1 MHLTKISLF
10 GFKSF
15 ADKVELSFE
24 PGVTAVVG
32 PNGCGKSNVS
42 DAIRWALGEQSAK
55 LLRGDRMDDLIF
67 AGNNRRKPLGV
78 AEVSLTF
85 TRNHGALPTEYEE
98 VNVTRRLYR
107 SGESEYLLNK
117 VPCRLRDITDLF
129 IDTGLAGEPYALI
142 EQGSI
147 GSVVNARPADRRVLI
162 EEAAGIMKY
171 KTKRRAAG
179 SKLESTGQNLL
190 RIRDVIAEVERQR
203 NSLKRQANKAERYK
217 QLDLRATELKLF
229 LKYREHAAL
238 WEDLQDTLGR
248 LGPAQQRLTGIRAGI
263 ASTDAILEE
272 RRLQAL
278 AAEQAVNAAQEALF
292 AVRSQTDRDE
302 AELRNLVQQLEDAER
317 RRAEQEAALAGL
329 GETAARLLASIQ
341 AAATAAGDQEQ
352 EVASLESRLEED
364 GQELRETEGV
374 LAAAVAALDGVRQQA
389 THHSGQLALKR
400 SELATLLERNRQM
413 TAQAERLRHQ
423 QAEAVNQR
431 LGAEASSTAE
441 EARRLD
447 ATERQGR
454 ALSDREAAQVEAAR
468 AREAR
473 RHLESEIAGL
483 VADVERQR
491 GRLGS
496 LRELRVEFADFSEGN
511 RLLLQA
517 GRDRRLQGVL
527 GPLAETL
534 ETAPRH
540 EKALEAILGN
550 YLQGV
555 RVQTWGEAQEAL
567 AHLFRAGQGRA
578 TLVGPTPTGEDTWG
592 QRLRGELAA
601 QIADLPKELR
611 DRVEGPA
618 LDLVRHPEGARP
630 WVTHLLADAVLVS
643 DLDAAL
649 AVARELPGPFTLAT
663 LAGEV
668 LTHRGTLTGGTPAP
682 QGLLGQRR
690 ELRELEEALAISE
703 VGLSGLREALA
714 IVADDVAAAERAV
727 ESAALAERQAELD
740 LLAIEKDLAA
750 RRAEELRLSQQLELF
765 GLELQTVEADL
776 ARIERDMAGLRS
788 ALAEGEARVAALHA
802 EMAGR
807 EREVGDLRERREES
821 AGRLNDQRVALASR
835 TARREETLRD
845 LARMRQELQAAEE
858 QVAHLTREAEELA
871 ARRTAHETE
880 RERLRESLTVLR
892 RHEEE
897 RQGVLVRTQKARAAG
912 QEAIAGLEDELRT
925 KRHEEAALAAE
936 VAALDARRSELKATI
951 TRLEQDLAESHGLGT
966 AELRERFAVFGM
978 EVEAAAAE
986 LEELRAKLA
995 ELGPA
1000 NLGALEEYQAL
1011 CQRHEFL
1018 TAQAEDLTRSVAS
1031 LRQAI
1036 AEINKTIQALF
1047 NATLDAVNQ
1056 QFDHFWRRLIG
1067 GGSAQ
1072 LKLVEPVEPE
1082 GDGAAPADE
1091 EPGVEMLVRFPGKR
1105 PTVLSLLSGGERAL
1119 AALSLL
1125 LALFAVRPSP
1135 FCVLDEVDAPLD
1147 DANVERFVGL
1157 IREMAQQSQFI
1168 AITHNKR
1175 TMEAADILYGITMEE
1190 EGVSKV
1196 ISVRMQAA
1204 A

>member
-1 MHLTKISLF
+1 MHLTRISLF

-85 TRNHGALPTEYEE
+85 TRNNGALPTEYEE

-147 GSVVNARPADRRVLI
+147 GNVVNARPVDRRVLI

-179 SKLESTGQNLL
+179 AKLESTEQNLL

-217 QLDLRATELKLF
+217 QLDIRATEVRLF
-229 LKYREHAAL
+229 LKYREHTAL
-238 WEDLQDTLGR
+238 WEELQGILGR
-248 LGPAQQRLTGIRAGI
+248 LGPEQHLLTGIRAGI
-263 ASTDAILEE
+263 GATEATLEE
-272 RRLQAL
+272 RRVRAL
-278 AAEQAVNAAQEALF
+278 SEEQAVAAAQEALF
-292 AVRSQTDRDE
+292 AVRSHIDRDE
-302 AELRNLVQQLEDAER
+302 ADLRNLTQQFQDAER
-317 RRAEQEAALAGL
+317 RRAENTTALATMGQ
-329 GETAARLLASIQ
+329 TAERLITSIQ
-341 AAATAAGDQEQ
+341 AATATAAEQEQ
-352 EVASLESRLEED
+352 EVASLQGRLEAD
-364 GQELRETEGV
+364 GRTLRETEAI
-374 LAAAVAALDGVRQQA
+374 LTAAVAALDQMRHQA

-400 SELATLLERNRQM
+400 NELATLSERNRQM
-413 TAQAERLRHQ
+413 TAQAERLRLQ
-423 QAEAVNQR
+423 QAEAANQR
-431 LGAEASSTAE
+431 EGAEASSSVE
-441 EARRLD
+441 EQRRQE
-447 ATERQGR
+447 ATERQSR
-454 ALSDREAAQVEAAR
+454 ALTEREASQVEAAR

-483 VADVERQR
+483 AADVERQR
-491 GRLGS
+491 GRLSS
-496 LRELRVEFADFSEGN
+496 LRELGLEYADFSEGN
-511 RLLLQA
+511 RLVLQA
-517 GRDRRLQGVL
+517 GRDRRVGGIL
-527 GPLAETL
+527 GPLAEVL

-540 EKALEAILGN
+540 EKALEAILGMH
-550 YLQGV
+550 LQGV
-555 RVQTWGEAQEAL
+555 RVQTWAEAQEAL
-567 AHLFRAGQGRA
+567 AHLFRSGQGRA
-578 TLVGPTPTGEDTWG
+578 TLVGPMPTGEGTWG
-592 QRLRGELAA
+592 HRLRHELAA
-601 QIADLPKELR
+601 QLADLSKELQA
-611 DRVEGPA
+611 RVEGLA
-618 LDLVRHPEGARP
+618 LDLIKAPEGTTP
-630 WVTHLLADAVLVS
+630 WVTDLLADAVIVS

-714 IVADDVAAAERAV
+714 IVSEDVATAERAV
-727 ESAALAERQAELD
+727 ESAAMAERQADLD

-765 GLELQTVEADL
+765 GIELQTVEADL
-776 ARIERDMAGLRS
+776 ARIEREMGTLRS
-788 ALAEGEARVAALHA
+788 ALTEGEARVAALHGDIA
-802 EMAGR
+802 AR
-807 EREVGDLRERREES
+807 EREVADLRERRED
-821 AGRLNDQRVALASR
+821 AATALNDQRVALASR
-835 TARREETLRD
+835 TARRDEILRD
-845 LARMRQELQAAEE
+845 LARMRQELQATESE
-858 QVAHLTREAEELA
+858 VTQLTREAEDLT
-871 ARRTAHETE
+871 ARRATQEADQD
-880 RERLRESLTVLR
+880 RFRQSLTVL
-892 RHEEE
+892 HGEEE
-897 RQGVLVRTQKARAAG
+897 GRQAILVQTQETRSAG
-912 QEAIAGLEDELRT
+912 QEAIGRLEDELRI
-925 KRHEEAALAAE
+925 KRREEAE
-936 VAALDARRSELKATI
+936 VAAQVASLDTRRGELKVTL
-951 TRLEQDLAESHGLGT
+951 TLLEHDLAETHGLST
-966 AELRERFAVFGM
+966 ADLRERFAAVAM
-978 EVEAAAAE
+978 EVEAAKTE
-986 LEELRAKLA
+986 LEELRIKLA

-1011 CQRHEFL
+1011 CQRYDFL
-1018 TAQAEDLTRSVAS
+1018 TTQAEDLTRSVAA

-1036 AEINKTIQALF
+1036 GEVNKTIHSLF
-1047 NATLDAVNQ
+1047 DSTLEAVNQ
-1056 QFDHFWRRLIG
+1056 HFDQFWRRLIG

-1072 LKLVEPVEPE
+1072 LKLVQPVESE
-1082 GDGAAPADE
+1082 VDGVTAPDE
-1091 EPGVEMLVRFPGKR
+1091 EPGVELLVRFPGKR

-1119 AALSLL
+1119 AAVSLL

-1147 DANVERFVGL
+1147 DANVERLVTV

>member
-24 PGVTAVVG
+24 PGVTVVVG

-67 AGNNRRKPLGV
+67 AGNGRRKPLGL

-85 TRNHGALPTEYEE
+85 TKTSDVLPTEYEE

-179 SKLESTGQNLL
+179 SKLEATEQNLL

-217 QLDLRATELKLF
+217 QLDVRATELKLF
-229 LKYREHAAL
+229 LKFKEHAAL
-238 WEDLQDTLGR
+238 WEELQTLLGR
-248 LGPAQQRLTGIRAGI
+248 LGPAQQILTGVRAGI
-263 ASTDAILEE
+263 GATEASLEE

-278 AAEQAVNAAQEALF
+278 GEEQAVTVAQEALF
-292 AVRSQTDRDE
+292 GVRSHIDRDE
-302 AELRNLVQQLEDAER
+302 AELRNLTQQIEDADR
-317 RRAEQEAALAGL
+317 RTAETEAALTAL
-329 GETAARLLASIQ
+329 GETAQRLLVSIETG
-341 AAATAAGDQEQ
+341 ATVVAEQ
-352 EVASLESRLEED
+352 EREVAALEHTLEEQ
-364 GQELRETEGV
+364 GLALRETERI
-374 LAAAVAALDGVRQQA
+374 LAAAVAALDQLRHQA
-389 THHSGQLALKR
+389 AHQSGQLSLKR
-400 SELATLLERNRQM
+400 NELATLLERNRQM
-413 TAQAERLRHQ
+413 TAQADRLRLQ
-423 QAEAVNQR
+423 QAEAASQR
-431 LGAEASSTAE
+431 EGAEASSTAE
-441 EARRLD
+441 ETRRQET
-447 ATERQGR
+447 TERQHR
-454 ALSDREAAQVEAAR
+454 ALADREAAQVEASR

-473 RHLESEIAGL
+473 RHLEAEIAGL
-483 VADVERQR
+483 AADVERQR

-496 LRELRVEFADFSEGN
+496 LRELRLEFADFSEGN
-511 RLLLQA
+511 KLLLQA
-517 GRDRRLQGVL
+517 GRDRRVRGIL
-527 GPLAETL
+527 GPLAEVL
-534 ETAPRH
+534 DTAPRH
-540 EKALEAILGN
+540 EKALEAILGTH
-550 YLQGV
+550 LQGV
-555 RVQTWGEAQEAL
+555 RVQTWAEAHEAL

-578 TLVGPTPTGEDTWG
+578 TLVGPMPTGAGTWG
-592 QRLRGELAA
+592 HTFREDLAA
-601 QIADLPKELR
+601 RLVDLPKELQG
-611 DRVEGPA
+611 RVEGMA
-618 LDLVRHPEGARP
+618 LDLLKSSEGTQP
-630 WVTHLLADAVLVS
+630 WLIHLLADAVIVN
-643 DLDAAL
+643 DLDTAL
-649 AVARELPGPFTLAT
+649 AVARELTGPFTLAT

-668 LTHRGTLTGGTPAP
+668 LTHRGTLVGGTPAP
-682 QGLLGQRR
+682 QGLLAQRR

-714 IVADDVAAAERAV
+714 IVSDDVAKSERAV
-727 ESAALAERQAELD
+727 ETAAMAERQAELD

-765 GLELQTVEADL
+765 GIELQTVEADL
-776 ARIERDMAGLRS
+776 ARIERDMSGLR
-788 ALAEGEARVAALHA
+788 ATLTEGEARVAELHA
-802 EMAGR
+802 GIVNR
-807 EREVGDLRERREES
+807 EREVTDLRERRED
-821 AGRLNDQRVALASR
+821 AATHLNDQRVALASR
-835 TARREETLRD
+835 TARRDETLRD
-845 LARMRQELQAAEE
+845 LVRMRQELQAAED
-858 QVAHLTREAEELA
+858 QVAHLTREAEELG
-871 ARRTAHETE
+871 ARRAGRDAERGE
-880 RERLRESLTVLR
+880 LRERLTVLHR
-892 RHEEE
+892 EEGE
-897 RQGVLVRTQKARAAG
+897 RQATVLHAQEARAAG
-912 QEAIAGLEDELRT
+912 QEAIAILEEALRT
-925 KRHEEAALAAE
+925 KRREETELVAE
-936 VAALDARRSELKATI
+936 VVALETRRSELKTTI
-951 TRLEQDLAESHGLGT
+951 TLLEQDLVEHHGLGT
-966 AELRERFAVFGM
+966 AELRERFAAFVM
-978 EVEAAAAE
+978 DLETARAE

-1011 CQRHEFL
+1011 CQRYEFL
-1018 TAQAEDLTRSVAS
+1018 TTQSEDLTRSVAS

-1036 AEINKTIQALF
+1036 GEINKTIQTLF
-1047 NATLDAVNQ
+1047 VSTLEAVNQ

-1072 LKLVEPVEPE
+1072 LKLVEPMKA
-1082 GDGAAPADE
+1082 DGEDAAPSDE

-1105 PTVLSLLSGGERAL
+1105 PTVISLLSGGERAL

-1147 DANVERFVGL
+1147 DANVERFVAL
-1157 IREMAQQSQFI
+1157 LREMSQQSQFI
-1168 AITHNKR
+1168 AVTHNKQ
-1175 TMEAADILYGITMEE
+1175 TMESADILYGITMEE

-1196 ISVRMQAA
+1196 MSVRMKAA

>member
-15 ADKVELSFE
+15 ADKVDLSFE
-24 PGVTAVVG
+24 PGVTGIVG

-67 AGNNRRKPLGV
+67 AGNGRRKPLGL

-85 TRNHGALPTEYEE
+85 TRNGGALPTEYEE

-147 GSVVNARPADRRVLI
+147 GSIVNARPADRRVLI

-179 SKLESTGQNLL
+179 SKLESTEQNLL

-217 QLDLRATELKLF
+217 QLDLRCTELKLF
-229 LKYREHAAL
+229 LKHREHTAL
-238 WEDLQDTLGR
+238 WEELQSILGR
-248 LGPAQQRLTGIRAGI
+248 LGPEQQLLTGIRAGI
-263 ASTDAILEE
+263 GSAEALVEE
-272 RRLQAL
+272 RRLQAV
-278 AAEQAVNAAQEALF
+278 AEERAVTAAQEALF
-292 AVRSQTDRDE
+292 DVRSRIDRDE
-302 AELRNLVQQLEDAER
+302 AEFRNLTQQLGDAER
-317 RRAEQEAALAGL
+317 RQAEHESALADL
-329 GETAARLLASIQ
+329 GRTAERLLASIQ
-341 AAATAAGDQEQ
+341 DGATAAAEHDRDIAVSE
-352 EVASLESRLEED
+352 AKLEAD
-364 GQELRETEGV
+364 GRALRETEAI
-374 LAAAVAALDGVRQQA
+374 LATAAAALERLRHQAAHQ
-389 THHSGQLALKR
+389 SGQLALKR
-400 SELATLLERNRQM
+400 NELATLLERHRQM
-413 TAQAERLRHQ
+413 TAQTERLRLQ
-423 QAEAVNQR
+423 QAEAASQR
-431 LGAEASSTAE
+431 DGAEASSTAE
-441 EARRLD
+441 ETRRQE
-447 ATERQGR
+447 ATDRRGR
-454 ALSDREAAQVEAAR
+454 ALADREAAQVEAAR

-473 RHLESEIAGL
+473 RHLEREIAGL
-483 VADVERQR
+483 VGDVERQR
-491 GRLGS
+491 GRLSS
-496 LRELRVEFADFSEGN
+496 LRELRLEFADFSEGN
-511 RLLLQA
+511 KLLLQA
-517 GRDRRLQGVL
+517 GRDRRVRGIL
-527 GPLAETL
+527 GPLAEAL

-540 EKALEAILGN
+540 EKALEAILGAQ
-550 YLQGV
+550 LQGV

-567 AHLFRAGQGRA
+567 AHLFRSGQGRA
-578 TLVGPTPTGEDTWG
+578 TLVGPRPTGEGTWG
-592 QRLRGELAA
+592 HRLRGELAA
-601 QIADLPKELR
+601 QIADLPKELLG
-611 DRVEGPA
+611 RVEGLA
-618 LDLVRHPEGARP
+618 LDVIRSAEGAAP
-630 WVTHLLADAVLVS
+630 WVADLLADSVIVS

-649 AVARELPGPFTLAT
+649 AIARELPGPFTLAT

-690 ELRELEEALAISE
+690 ELKELEEALAISE

-714 IVADDVAAAERAV
+714 IVSEDATSAERAV
-727 ESAALAERQAELD
+727 ETAAMAERQADLD

-750 RRAEELRLSQQLELF
+750 RRADEQRLSQQLELF
-765 GLELQTVEADL
+765 GLELQTVETDL
-776 ARIERDMAGLRS
+776 VRIERDTDVLRA
-788 ALAEGEARVAALHA
+788 ALADGETRIADVHGDI
-802 EMAGR
+802 AGR
-807 EREVGDLRERREES
+807 EREVAELRERREEAAAS
-821 AGRLNDQRVALASR
+821 LNDQRVSLASR
-835 TARREETLRD
+835 AARRDETLRD

-858 QVAHLTREAEELA
+858 QIGHLTREAAELTALRA
-871 ARRTAHETE
+871 AQETG
-880 RERLRESLTVLR
+880 RDRLREDLARLR
-892 RHEEE
+892 CDEETC
-897 RQGVLVRTQKARAAG
+897 QATLLRTQEARAAG
-912 QEAIAGLEDELRT
+912 QEAVGRLENELRA
-925 KRHEEAALAAE
+925 KRREEAELSAA
-936 VAALDARRSELKATI
+936 VAALDTRRGELKATMA
-951 TRLEQDLAESHGLGT
+951 RLELELAETHGLGT
-966 AELRERFAVFGM
+966 VELRERFAAADLG
-978 EVEAAAAE
+978 VETAKTE
-986 LEELRAKLA
+986 LEELRLKLT

-1011 CQRHEFL
+1011 CQRYEFL

-1036 AEINKTIQALF
+1036 GEINKTIRSLF
-1047 NATLDAVNQ
+1047 DSTLEAVNR

-1072 LKLVEPVEPE
+1072 LKLVEPIQADVE
-1082 GDGAAPADE
+1082 APAPGDD

-1105 PTVLSLLSGGERAL
+1105 ATVLSLLSGGERAL

-1147 DANVERFVGL
+1147 DANVERFVGV

-1175 TMEAADILYGITMEE
+1175 TMEAADLLYGITMEE

-1196 ISVRMQAA
+1196 ISVRMKAA

>member
-1 MHLTKISLF
+1 MHLTRISLF

-15 ADKVELSFE
+15 ADKIDLSFE
-24 PGVTAVVG
+24 PGVTGVVG
-32 PNGCGKSNVS
+32 PNGCGKSNIS

-67 AGNNRRKPLGV
+67 AGNSRRKPLGL

-85 TRNHGALPTEYEE
+85 TRNNGALPTEYEE

-117 VPCRLRDITDLF
+117 MPCRLRDITDLF

-147 GSVVNARPADRRVLI
+147 GSVVNARPVDRRVLI

-179 SKLESTGQNLL
+179 NKLESTEQNLL

-217 QLDLRATELKLF
+217 QLDIRATELKLF

-238 WEDLQDTLGR
+238 WQELQGILGR
-248 LGPAQQRLTGIRAGI
+248 LGPQQQLLTGLRAGI
-263 ASTDAILEE
+263 GSTEAALEA

-278 AAEQAVNAAQEALF
+278 TEERAVAAAQEALF
-292 AVRSQTDRDE
+292 DVRSRIDRDE
-302 AELRNLVQQLEDAER
+302 ADLRNLTQQMEDAER
-317 RRAEQEAALAGL
+317 RKAEHEAALTSL
-329 GETAARLLASIQ
+329 GQTAQRLLASIQ
-341 AAATAAGDQEQ
+341 EATTTAAEQ
-352 EVASLESRLEED
+352 ERDVASLEGKLEAD
-364 GQELRETEGV
+364 ARAMRETEAI
-374 LAAAVAALDGVRQQA
+374 LAAAVMALEQLRHQA
-389 THHSGQLALKR
+389 THQSGQLALKR

-413 TAQAERLRHQ
+413 TAQSERLRLQ
-423 QAEAVNQR
+423 QAEAASQWQ
-431 LGAEASSTAE
+431 GAEASSTAE
-441 EARRLD
+441 ETRRQE
-447 ATERQGR
+447 ATERQSR
-454 ALSDREAAQVEAAR
+454 ALGDREAAQVEAAR

-473 RHLESEIAGL
+473 RHLENEIAGL

-491 GRLGS
+491 GRLSS
-496 LRELRVEFADFSEGN
+496 LRELRLEFADFSEGN
-511 RLLLQA
+511 KLLLQA
-517 GRDRRLQGVL
+517 GRDRRVGGIL
-527 GPLAETL
+527 GALAEVL

-540 EKALEAILGN
+540 EKALEAILGAQ
-550 YLQGV
+550 LQGV

-567 AHLFRAGQGRA
+567 AHLFRSGQGRA
-578 TLVGPTPTGEDTWG
+578 TLVGPTPTGEGTWG
-592 QRLRGELAA
+592 HRLREELAA
-601 QIADLPKELR
+601 QVADLPKELQG
-611 DRVEGPA
+611 RVEGLA
-618 LDLVRHPEGARP
+618 LDVIKAAEGATP
-630 WVTHLLADAVLVS
+630 WVAHLLADAVIVS
-643 DLDAAL
+643 DLDTAL
-649 AVARELPGPFTLAT
+649 AIARELPGPFTLAT

-690 ELRELEEALAISE
+690 ELKELEEALAISE

-714 IVADDVAAAERAV
+714 IVSEDVASAERAV
-727 ESAALAERQAELD
+727 ESAAMAERQADLD

-765 GLELQTVEADL
+765 GIELQTVEADL
-776 ARIERDMAGLRS
+776 ARIEREIGVLRGT
-788 ALAEGEARVAALHA
+788 LTEGEARVAELHA
-802 EMAGR
+802 DMAGR
-807 EREVGDLRERREES
+807 EREVTDLRERREEAATS
-821 AGRLNDQRVALASR
+821 LNDERVTLASR
-835 TARREETLRD
+835 TARRDETLRD

-858 QVAHLTREAEELA
+858 QIGHLTREAEELTV
-871 ARRTAHETE
+871 RRAAHEVE
-880 RERLRESLTVLR
+880 RDRLRESLAVLR
-892 RHEEE
+892 RDEEE
-897 RQGVLVRTQKARAAG
+897 RQAALVRTQETRTAG
-912 QEAIAGLEDELRT
+912 QEAIGRLEDELRT
-925 KRHEEAALAAE
+925 KRREEAELAAE
-936 VAALDARRSELKATI
+936 VAALDTRRGELKATI
-951 TRLEQDLAESHGLGT
+951 TRLELDLAETHGLGT
-966 AELRERFAVFGM
+966 AELRERFGASDM
-978 EVEAAAAE
+978 EVEAAKTE
-986 LEELRAKLA
+986 LEELRLKLA

-1011 CQRHEFL
+1011 CQRYEFL
-1018 TAQAEDLTRSVAS
+1018 TTQAEDLTRSVAS

-1036 AEINKTIQALF
+1036 GEINKTIQTLF
-1047 NATLDAVNQ
+1047 NSTLEAVNQ

-1072 LKLVEPVEPE
+1072 LKLVEPTEPE
-1082 GDGAAPADE
+1082 GDAATPGDE

-1105 PTVLSLLSGGERAL
+1105 ATVLSLLSGGERAL

-1147 DANVERFVGL
+1147 DANVDRFVTL

-1175 TMEAADILYGITMEE
+1175 TMEAADLLYGITMEE

-1196 ISVRMQAA
+1196 ISVRMKAA

>member
-15 ADKVELSFE
+15 ADKVDLSFE
-24 PGVTAVVG
+24 PGVTVVVG

-67 AGNNRRKPLGV
+67 AGNGRRKPLGL

-85 TRNHGALPTEYEE
+85 TRAGDALPTEYEE

-147 GSVVNARPADRRVLI
+147 GNVVNARPADRRVLI

-179 SKLESTGQNLL
+179 SKLEATEQNLL

-217 QLDLRATELKLF
+217 QLDVRATELKLF
-229 LKYREHAAL
+229 LRFKEHAAL
-238 WEDLQDTLGR
+238 WEEFQALLGR
-248 LGPAQQRLTGIRAGI
+248 LGPAQQILTGVRAGI
-263 ASTDAILEE
+263 GSTEASLEE

-278 AAEQAVNAAQEALF
+278 GEEQAVTLAQEALF
-292 AVRSQTDRDE
+292 RVRSHIDHDE
-302 AELRNLVQQLEDAER
+302 AELRNLGQQIEDADR
-317 RRAEQEAALAGL
+317 RTAEMQATLTAL
-329 GETAARLLASIQ
+329 GETAQRLI
-341 AAATAAGDQEQ
+341 AAIETGSTAVAEQ
-352 EVASLESRLEED
+352 EREVAALEHALEEQ
-364 GQELRETEGV
+364 GLALRETERI
-374 LAAAVAALDGVRQQA
+374 LAAAVAGLDQLRHQA
-389 THHSGQLALKR
+389 THQSGQLSLKR
-400 SELATLLERNRQM
+400 NELATLLERNRQM
-413 TAQAERLRHQ
+413 TAQAERLRLQ
-423 QAEAVNQR
+423 QAEAASQR
-431 LGAEASSTAE
+431 EGAEASSTAE
-441 EARRLD
+441 ETRRHET
-447 ATERQGR
+447 TERQHR
-454 ALSDREAAQVEAAR
+454 ALADREAAQLEAAR

-473 RHLESEIAGL
+473 RHLEAEIAGL

-496 LRELRVEFADFSEGN
+496 LRELRLEFADFSEGN
-511 RLLLQA
+511 KLLLQA
-517 GRDRRLQGVL
+517 GRDRRVRGIL
-527 GPLAETL
+527 GPLAEVL

-540 EKALEAILGN
+540 EKALEAILGTH
-550 YLQGV
+550 LQGV
-555 RVQTWGEAQEAL
+555 RVQTWAEAHEAL
-567 AHLFRAGQGRA
+567 AHLFRAGLGRA
-578 TLVGPTPTGEDTWG
+578 TLVGPMPTGDGTWG
-592 QRLRGELAA
+592 HTFREDLAA
-601 QIADLPKELR
+601 RLADLPKELLG
-611 DRVEGPA
+611 RVEGMA
-618 LDLVRHPEGARP
+618 LDLLKSPEGTQP
-630 WVTHLLADAVLVS
+630 WLIHLLADAVIVN
-643 DLDAAL
+643 DLDTAL
-649 AVARELPGPFTLAT
+649 AVARELTGPFTLAT

-668 LTHRGTLTGGTPAP
+668 LTHRGTLVGGTPAP
-682 QGLLGQRR
+682 QGLLAQRR

-714 IVADDVAAAERAV
+714 IVSDDVAHAERAV
-727 ESAALAERQAELD
+727 ETAAMAERQAELD

-750 RRAEELRLSQQLELF
+750 RRAEERRLSQQLELF
-765 GLELQTVEADL
+765 GIELQTVEADL
-776 ARIERDMAGLRS
+776 ARIERETNGLR
-788 ALAEGEARVAALHA
+788 ATLAEGETRVAELHA
-802 EMAGR
+802 GIVGR
-807 EREVGDLRERREES
+807 EREVTELREQREDAAS
-821 AGRLNDQRVALASR
+821 HMNDQRVTLASR
-835 TARREETLRD
+835 AARRDETLRD
-845 LARMRQELQAAEE
+845 LLRMRQELQAGED
-858 QVAHLTREAEELA
+858 QVAHLIREVEELGARRAGREAERGELQ
-871 ARRTAHETE
+871 AR
-880 RERLRESLTVLR
+880 LTVLHR
-892 RHEEE
+892 DEEE
-897 RQGVLVRTQKARAAG
+897 RQAALLGAQEARATG
-912 QEAIAGLEDELRT
+912 QEAIATLEEALRT
-925 KRHEEAALAAE
+925 KRREETELAAE
-936 VAALDARRSELKATI
+936 VAALETRRSELKATI
-951 TRLEQDLAESHGLGT
+951 TLLEQDLAENHGLGT
-966 AELRERFAVFGM
+966 AELRERFAAV
-978 EVEAAAAE
+978 VTDAEAARAE
-986 LEELRAKLA
+986 LEELRTKLA

-1011 CQRHEFL
+1011 CQRYEFL
-1018 TAQAEDLTRSVAS
+1018 TTQAEDLTRSVAS

-1036 AEINKTIQALF
+1036 GEINKTIQALF
-1047 NATLDAVNQ
+1047 LSTLEAVNQ

-1072 LKLVEPVEPE
+1072 LKLVEPLKAD
-1082 GDGAAPADE
+1082 GDDATPVDE

-1157 IREMAQQSQFI
+1157 LREMSQQSQFI
-1168 AITHNKR
+1168 AVTHNKR
-1175 TMEAADILYGITMEE
+1175 TMESADILYGITMEE

-1196 ISVRMQAA
+1196 MSVRMKAA

>member
-1 MHLTKISLF
+1 MQLTKISLF

-15 ADKVELSFE
+15 ADKVDLSFE
-24 PGVTAVVG
+24 PGVTGVVG
-32 PNGCGKSNVS
+32 PNGCGKSNIS

-67 AGNNRRKPLGV
+67 AGNGRRKPLGL

-85 TRNHGALPTEYEE
+85 TRNNGALPTEYEE

-179 SKLESTGQNLL
+179 NKLESTEQNLL

-217 QLDLRATELKLF
+217 QLDIRATELKLF

-238 WEDLQDTLGR
+238 WEELQGTLGR
-248 LGPAQQRLTGIRAGI
+248 LGPEQQLLTGVRAGI
-263 ASTDAILEE
+263 GATEAALEE
-272 RRLQAL
+272 RRLQAVT
-278 AAEQAVNAAQEALF
+278 EERAVAAAQEALF
-292 AVRSQTDRDE
+292 DVRSRIDRDE
-302 AELRNLVQQLEDAER
+302 AELRNLIQQLGDAER
-317 RRAEQEAALAGL
+317 RQAEHEAALTGL
-329 GETAARLLASIQ
+329 GQTAQRLLASIEGG
-341 AAATAAGDQEQ
+341 AGTAAEHERD
-352 EVASLESRLEED
+352 VAALEATLEAD
-364 GQELRETEGV
+364 AQVMRETEAI
-374 LAAAVAALDGVRQQA
+374 LAAAVAALEQRRHEA
-389 THHSGQLALKR
+389 AHRSGQLALKR
-400 SELATLLERNRQM
+400 NELATLLERHRQM
-413 TAQAERLRHQ
+413 TAQSERLRLQH
-423 QAEAVNQR
+423 AAAASQR
-431 LGAEASSTAE
+431 EGAEASSTAE
-441 EARRLD
+441 ETRRQE
-447 ATERQGR
+447 ATERQSR
-454 ALSDREAAQVEAAR
+454 ALADREAAQVEAAR

-473 RHLESEIAGL
+473 RHLETEIAGL

-491 GRLGS
+491 GRLSS
-496 LRELRVEFADFSEGN
+496 LRELRLEFADFSAGSK
-511 RLLLQA
+511 LLLQA
-517 GRDRRLQGVL
+517 GRDRRVGGIL
-527 GPLAETL
+527 GPLAEAL

-540 EKALEAILGN
+540 EKALEAILGAQ
-550 YLQGV
+550 LQGV
-555 RVQTWGEAQEAL
+555 RVQTWREAQEAL
-567 AHLFRAGQGRA
+567 AHLFRSGQGRA
-578 TLVGPTPTGEDTWG
+578 TLVGPTPTGEGTWG
-592 QRLRGELAA
+592 HRLRGELAA
-601 QIADLPKELR
+601 QVADLPKELR
-611 DRVEGPA
+611 GQVEGLA
-618 LDLVRHPEGARP
+618 LDVVKSAEGAAP
-630 WVTHLLADAVLVS
+630 WVAHLLADAVIVS

-649 AVARELPGPFTLAT
+649 AIARELPGPFTLAT

-690 ELRELEEALAISE
+690 EIKELEEALAISE

-714 IVADDVAAAERAV
+714 IVSEDVAAAERAV
-727 ESAALAERQAELD
+727 ESAGLAERQADLD

-765 GLELQTVEADL
+765 GIELQTVEADL
-776 ARIERDMAGLRS
+776 ARIEREMGALRA
-788 ALAEGEARVAALHA
+788 ALGEGEAGVADLHA
-802 EMAGR
+802 DIAGR
-807 EREVGDLRERREES
+807 EREVTELRERRED
-821 AGRLNDQRVALASR
+821 AAVRLNEERVTLASR
-835 TARREETLRD
+835 VARRDETLRD

-858 QVAHLTREAEELA
+858 QIGHLSRETAELTVRRAAQEAE
-871 ARRTAHETE
+871 RD
-880 RERLRESLTVLR
+880 RLREGLALLR
-892 RHEEE
+892 RDEEE
-897 RQGVLVRTQKARAAG
+897 RQADLLRTQEARAAG
-912 QEAIAGLEDELRT
+912 QEAINRLEDELRA
-925 KRHEEAALAAE
+925 KRHEEAELAAE
-936 VAALDARRSELKATI
+936 VAALDTRRGELKATI
-951 TRLEQDLAESHGLGT
+951 ARLELDLVEAHGLGT
-966 AELRERFAVFGM
+966 AELRERFAASALD
-978 EVEAAAAE
+978 VEAAKTE
-986 LEELRAKLA
+986 LEGLRQKLA

-1011 CQRHEFL
+1011 CQRYEFL
-1018 TAQAEDLTRSVAS
+1018 TTQAEDLTRSVTS

-1036 AEINKTIQALF
+1036 GEINKTIEALF
-1047 NATLDAVNQ
+1047 TSTLEAVNQ
-1056 QFDHFWRRLIG
+1056 QFDYFWRRLIG

-1072 LKLVEPVEPE
+1072 LKLVEPAEPE
-1082 GDGAAPADE
+1082 GDAVSPPDD

-1147 DANVERFVGL
+1147 DANVERFVAL
-1157 IREMAQQSQFI
+1157 IREMSQQSQFI

-1175 TMEAADILYGITMEE
+1175 TMEAADLLYGITMEE

-1196 ISVRMQAA
+1196 ISVRMKAA

>member
-24 PGVTAVVG
+24 PGVTGVVG

-67 AGNNRRKPLGV
+67 AGNGHRKPLGL

-85 TRNHGALPTEYEE
+85 TRNGGALPTEYEE

-179 SKLESTGQNLL
+179 NKLESTEQNLL

-217 QLDLRATELKLF
+217 QLDVRATELKLF
-229 LKYREHAAL
+229 LKYREHAGL
-238 WEDLQDTLGR
+238 WEELQGILGR
-248 LGPAQQRLTGIRAGI
+248 LGPAQQLLTGVRAGI
-263 ASTDAILEE
+263 GATEAALEE
-272 RRLQAL
+272 RRLH
-278 AAEQAVNAAQEALF
+278 AVTEERAVATAQESLF
-292 AVRSQTDRDE
+292 DLRNRSDRDE
-302 AELRNLVQQLEDAER
+302 AELRNVIQQLADAAR
-317 RRAEQEAALAGL
+317 RQAEHEAALAGL
-329 GETAARLLASIQ
+329 GQTAQRLLASIEGG
-341 AAATAAGDQEQ
+341 AATAAEHERD
-352 EVASLESRLEED
+352 VTALEAKLEAD
-364 GQELRETEGV
+364 GQAVRETDAI
-374 LAAAVAALDGVRQQA
+374 LAAAVAALEQMRHQA
-389 THHSGQLALKR
+389 AHRSGQLALKR
-400 SELATLLERNRQM
+400 NELATLLERHRQM
-413 TAQAERLRHQ
+413 TAQSERLRHQ
-423 QAEAVNQR
+423 RAEAASQR
-431 LGAEASSTAE
+431 EGAEASSTAE
-441 EARRLD
+441 ETRRQE
-447 ATERQGR
+447 ATERQSR
-454 ALSDREAAQVEAAR
+454 ALADREAAQVEAAR

-473 RHLESEIAGL
+473 RHLENEIAGL

-491 GRLGS
+491 GRLSS
-496 LRELRVEFADFSEGN
+496 LRELRLEFADFSEGN
-511 RLLLQA
+511 KLLLQA
-517 GRDRRLQGVL
+517 GRDRRVGGIL
-527 GPLAETL
+527 GPLAEAL
-534 ETAPRH
+534 ETAPRY
-540 EKALEAILGN
+540 EKALEAILGAH
-550 YLQGV
+550 LQGV
-555 RVQTWGEAQEAL
+555 RVQTWREAQEAL
-567 AHLFRAGQGRA
+567 AHLFRSGQGRA
-578 TLVGPTPTGEDTWG
+578 TLVGPTPTGEGTWG
-592 QRLRGELAA
+592 HRLHAELAA
-601 QIADLPKELR
+601 QVADLPKELLGQ
-611 DRVEGPA
+611 VEGLA
-618 LDLVRHPEGARP
+618 LDVIKSFEGATP
-630 WVTHLLADAVLVS
+630 WVAHLLADAVIVGT
-643 DLDAAL
+643 LDAAL

-714 IVADDVAAAERAV
+714 IVSEDVAGAERAV
-727 ESAALAERQAELD
+727 ESAGMAERQADLD

-750 RRAEELRLSQQLELF
+750 RRADELRLSQQLELF
-765 GLELQTVEADL
+765 GIELQTVEADL
-776 ARIERDMAGLRS
+776 ARIEREMGALRATLS
-788 ALAEGEARVAALHA
+788 EGEAAVAELHA
-802 EMAGR
+802 GIAGR
-807 EREVGDLRERREES
+807 EREATGLRERREEAAVS
-821 AGRLNDQRVALASR
+821 LNDQRVALASR
-835 TARREETLRD
+835 VARRDETLRD
-845 LARMRQELQAAEE
+845 LTRMRQELQAAEE
-858 QVAHLTREAEELA
+858 QIGQFTREAAELTVRRA
-871 ARRTAHETE
+871 AQEVE
-880 RERLRESLTVLR
+880 RDRLREGLAVLR
-892 RHEEE
+892 RDEEE
-897 RQGVLVRTQKARAAG
+897 RQAALVRAQETRAAG
-912 QEAIAGLEDELRT
+912 QETIARLEDELRA
-925 KRHEEAALAAE
+925 KRREESELSAE
-936 VAALDARRSELKATI
+936 VAALDTRRGEVKATLA
-951 TRLEQDLAESHGLGT
+951 RLELDLVEAHGLGT
-966 AELRERFAVFGM
+966 AELRERFAASDL
-978 EVEAAAAE
+978 EVETAKTE
-986 LEELRAKLA
+986 LEELRVKLA

-1011 CQRHEFL
+1011 CQRYEFL
-1018 TAQAEDLTRSVAS
+1018 TTQAEDLTRSVTS

-1036 AEINKTIQALF
+1036 GEINKTIETLF
-1047 NATLDAVNQ
+1047 NSTLDAVNQ
-1056 QFDHFWRRLIG
+1056 HFDHFWRRLIG

-1072 LKLVEPVEPE
+1072 LRLVEPVEPD
-1082 GDGAAPADE
+1082 GDEISRPDD

-1147 DANVERFVGL
+1147 DTNVDRFVTL

-1175 TMEAADILYGITMEE
+1175 TMEAADLLYGVTMEE

-1196 ISVRMQAA
+1196 ISVRMKAA